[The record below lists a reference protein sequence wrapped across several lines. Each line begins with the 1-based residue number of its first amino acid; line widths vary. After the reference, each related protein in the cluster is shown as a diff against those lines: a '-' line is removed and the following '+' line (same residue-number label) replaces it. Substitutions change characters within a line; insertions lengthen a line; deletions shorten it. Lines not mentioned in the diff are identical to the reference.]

1 MQYGYSV
8 LYVQHH
14 VPGCADW
21 HAGAVA
27 SMHVVEK
34 TCVAHAAP
42 LQQSRIDPL
51 LVHVKPA
58 LQERAWTGRVRWPP
72 GQLARGYLTRLPGT
86 LAGSRCSARPKMGA
100 WIGRRDRGTE
110 DLRVGPAM

>member
-14 VPGCADW
+14 VPGCAAW

-58 LQERAWTGRVRWPP
+58 LQESAWTGRVWCRL
-72 GQLARGYLTRLPGT
+72 GQLACGYLTRLPGT
-86 LAGSRCSARPKMGA
+86 LAGSRCLVRPKTGE

-110 DLRVGPAM
+110 DLRVGPEM